1 MKLKIQLFLIAI
13 TLLLHACFRKD
24 DKIVLPPPGEKQIAT
39 VAQGTD
45 YANQIFFDLNNGVVL
60 TNEYAA
66 WDLAFETT
74 AEGYHIWINGG
85 KGMYAGM
92 KNETNFNIVQDTI
105 GVKWRWDSPTGNPDS
120 TAIGDWVNYIPT
132 SSQKPYTSNK
142 TDEINDINSSF
153 GNVYII
159 DRGSSFNNSTR
170 FWKVKFL
177 WVNANAYKLKYGLLN
192 NTQVDSIIIE
202 KQTAY
207 NYSYFTFSNGGQQLT
222 MEPPKTEWDIVFT
235 RYRYVFYNTIPYT
248 PYQVSGVLLN
258 PTGIYAG
265 VDSTM
270 NFDDID
276 YQKALSVPLFNR
288 RDVIGYNWKY
298 YSFSSQSYIVVPNR
312 NYIIRDE
319 KGYYWKLRFVDF
331 YNNNGEKGYPKFEY
345 QRL

>member
-1 MKLKIQLFLIAI
+1 
-13 TLLLHACFRKD
+13 
-24 DKIVLPPPGEKQIAT
+24 
-39 VAQGTD
+39 
-45 YANQIFFDLNNGVVL
+45 
-60 TNEYAA
+60 
-66 WDLAFETT
+66 
-74 AEGYHIWINGG
+74 
-85 KGMYAGM
+85 
-92 KNETNFNIVQDTI
+92 
-105 GVKWRWDSPTGNPDS
+105 
-120 TAIGDWVNYIPT
+120 
-132 SSQKPYTSNK
+132 
-142 TDEINDINSSF
+142 
-153 GNVYII
+153 
-159 DRGSSFNNSTR
+159 
-170 FWKVKFL
+170 VKFL

-276 YQKALSVPLFNR
+276 YQKALSVPLFNQ